1 MGNHLPGHHLPPQ
14 TAVPHKPPPR
24 GLRRA
29 LFMGPAFVAA
39 IGYID
44 PGNYATNIQAGAD
57 FGYQLLWVV
66 VWANLMAA
74 TIQLLSAKLGLA
86 TGESLASMLGRRLP
100 RWAVYPYWIQAEL
113 IAMATDLAEFVGAAL
128 GFKLLFG
135 MTLMQGAVATAV
147 ISWVVLMMESR
158 HMKPLQATIGTM
170 LLAVASIYVLEL
182 FFSHPA
188 PVSLF
193 AGALL
198 PGFEGH
204 DSVYLAAGILG
215 ATVMPHVIYLHSAL
229 SRGDVE
235 AYGRLNRKHIYRSSR
250 WDVAI
255 AMSVAGFVNFAM
267 LAMAAAVFHG
277 SEVPGV
283 GDIEVAHQT
292 LEPLLGRFAS
302 QVFGAS
308 LLIAGLAS
316 TIVGT
321 LAGQEIMSGFVN
333 FRIPLTV
340 RRAITMAPS
349 FLVIALGLNVTHVLV
364 MSQVVLSFGIALA
377 LIPLLLFTSDRK
389 LMRGYA
395 NPTWVKALG
404 GSIVG
409 VVVVLNGYLL
419 FG

>member
-1 MGNHLPGHHLPPQ
+1 MHSQSIASGG
-14 TAVPHKPPPR
+14 TPPR

-57 FGYQLLWVV
+57 FGYQMLWVV

-74 TIQLLSAKLGLA
+74 AIQLLSAKLGLA
-86 TGESLASMLGRRLP
+86 TGESLASMLGKRLP
-100 RWAVYPYWIQAEL
+100 RWAVYPYWIQAEI

-170 LLAVASIYVLEL
+170 LLAVASIYVLEM

-193 AGALL
+193 EGALL
-198 PGFEGH
+198 PGFEGR

-229 SRGDVE
+229 SRSDVQ
-235 AYGRLNRKHIYRSSR
+235 AYGRLSRKHIYRSSR

-255 AMSVAGFVNFAM
+255 AMTIAGFVNFAM

-277 SEVPGV
+277 SDVPGV
-283 GDIEVAHQT
+283 GDIEVAHKT
-292 LEPLLGRFAS
+292 LEPLLGQFAS

-321 LAGQEIMSGFVN
+321 LAGQEIMSGFVR
-333 FRIPLTV
+333 FRIPLSL

-349 FLVIALGLNVTHVLV
+349 FVVIALGLNVTHVLV

-395 NPTWVKALG
+395 NPTWVKMLG
-404 GSIVG
+404 WSIVA
-409 VVVVLNGYLL
+409 VVVMLNGYLL
-419 FG
+419 LS